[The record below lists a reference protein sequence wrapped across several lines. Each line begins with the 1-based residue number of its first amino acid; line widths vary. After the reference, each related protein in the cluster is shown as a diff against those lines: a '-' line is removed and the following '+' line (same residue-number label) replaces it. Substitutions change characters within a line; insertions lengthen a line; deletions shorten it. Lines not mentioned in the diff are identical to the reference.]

1 MKQEKRGLR
10 DPICI
15 MLAYLERQRGHEILS
30 FSFFVLYE
38 NGVHMGKKVN
48 HVLTFG
54 IKVWIFAE
62 SLMFKKEWDRVL
74 LLRRKTLFR

>member
-15 MLAYLERQRGHEILS
+15 MLAYLERQRGQEILS

-38 NGVHMGKKVN
+38 NGGHMGKKVN
-48 HVLTFG
+48 LSANFWY
-54 IKVWIFAE
+54 KN
-62 SLMFKKEWDRVL
+62 LDLCRV
-74 LLRRKTLFR
+74 FDV